1 MSPSARRKLFRFPR
15 LAAVSRRGR
24 LFAKEPEI
32 DSFSSL
38 WEICVGAGFSWAMKK
53 SVGAI
58 LSRLAHSSFDDGIDE
73 EDRRELMILGLMW
86 CFGLMIGRGN
96 FLSWWILNETISGG
110 NSKSLKYV
118 TIAPFDLLIISSTN
132 LSILN
137 VRGWQTHLNSKTSIN
152 KLEHVPQN
160 IICQHPKLLCS
171 RKIHSKYLENISVKR
186 YRFIAE
192 NIKSVI
198 AMATFLRALLSTST
212 MATSPRP
219 PERFPFILLCR
230 SSSNHHISSFNLAL
244 FILLSGFAF
253 STAMGES
260 EMRIKIMR
268 AIIQP
273 PNCYGD
279 CALCEMPLLLFRSS

>member
-1 MSPSARRKLFRFPR
+1 MLEADKLVLIPKLPS
-15 LAAVSRRGR
+15 
-24 LFAKEPEI
+24 I
-32 DSFSSL
+32 
-38 WEICVGAGFSWAMKK
+38 
-53 SVGAI
+53 
-58 LSRLAHSSFDDGIDE
+58 
-73 EDRRELMILGLMW
+73 
-86 CFGLMIGRGN
+86 
-96 FLSWWILNETISGG
+96 
-110 NSKSLKYV
+110 
-118 TIAPFDLLIISSTN
+118 N
-132 LSILN
+132 LSMLRKILFVN
-137 VRGWQTHLNSKTSIN
+137 IQNAF
-152 KLEHVPQN
+152 LEE
-160 IICQHPKLLCS
+160 
-171 RKIHSKYLENISVKR
+171 IHSKYLENISVKR

>member
-1 MSPSARRKLFRFPR
+1 MLKAFKLVFKF
-15 LAAVSRRGR
+15 
-24 LFAKEPEI
+24 
-32 DSFSSL
+32 
-38 WEICVGAGFSWAMKK
+38 K
-53 SVGAI
+53 S
-58 LSRLAHSSFDDGIDE
+58 
-73 EDRRELMILGLMW
+73 
-86 CFGLMIGRGN
+86 
-96 FLSWWILNETISGG
+96 
-110 NSKSLKYV
+110 
-118 TIAPFDLLIISSTN
+118 
-132 LSILN
+132 
-137 VRGWQTHLNSKTSIN
+137 SIN

-160 IICQHPKLLCS
+160 IICQHPKLLFS
-171 RKIHSKYLENISVKR
+171 RKIHSKYLENIFTKR

-212 MATSPRP
+212 MATSPLP

-273 PNCYGD
+273 EIVTVIVLYAICRYFYFARRKNLFLRFAPFKPPFGRPN
-279 CALCEMPLLLFRSS
+279 LSS